1 VAGYSNSERGG
12 LPNPL
17 CFCFSLFIYRSAPGS
32 ELTHLVCLAAGSTV
46 ALSGGLYWED
56 EQLKKDSFEDYCR
69 FMNPLANACGQQKRE
84 FRNHS

>member
-1 VAGYSNSERGG
+1 
-12 LPNPL
+12 
-17 CFCFSLFIYRSAPGS
+17 
-32 ELTHLVCLAAGSTV
+32 V